1 PLTTVEGHWE
11 ATHAV
16 EAESFLLAHL
26 HADGLGS
33 LGLEPRILGFKLG
46 QPCEQV
52 GGAFVLRV
60 RLRRCHRRY
69 SLAPN
74 ELTNAVA
81 KYSQSKGDGQSYPCP
96 SIASAHLDARLDPA
110 FPVPV
115 VEPLVEDVL
124 DQVLDLGWRP
134 SPLRRP
140 ILLGEFTACAV

>member
-1 PLTTVEGHWE
+1 
-11 ATHAV
+11 
-16 EAESFLLAHL
+16 
-26 HADGLGS
+26 
-33 LGLEPRILGFKLG
+33 
-46 QPCEQV
+46 
-52 GGAFVLRV
+52 
-60 RLRRCHRRY
+60 
-69 SLAPN
+69 
-74 ELTNAVA
+74 TNALV

-140 ILLGEFTACAV
+140 ILLGEFTACAVLTSVAIRLCCKSRFALMSENSAGRGRGFRVKM